1 MFLLSTVLAL
11 VLMFSTALAEEG
23 PNGDPV
29 SLLLWFIFSLL
40 HNFFFLSLEQG
51 NIRRLDGPN

>member
-1 MFLLSTVLAL
+1 
-11 VLMFSTALAEEG
+11 MFSAALAEEG
-23 PNGDPV
+23 PNSDPV

-40 HNFFFLSLEQG
+40 HNFFFLSLEQD